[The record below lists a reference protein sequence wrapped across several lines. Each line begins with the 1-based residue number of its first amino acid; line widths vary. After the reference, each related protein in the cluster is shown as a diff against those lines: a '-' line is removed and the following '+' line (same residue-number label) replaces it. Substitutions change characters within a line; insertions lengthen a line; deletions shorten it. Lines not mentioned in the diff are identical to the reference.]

1 MKSRPDLYSP
11 KPLILSLIVLLAA
24 GILILKTGSSTD
36 TTDQTGEPPQAIQT
50 SAPEVATTSP
60 KPAPATLPAASHGD
74 DWMNNGGE
82 FTEPTAELV
91 EWLDAGKPL
100 AIRIGDEEAR
110 YGFRPSGI
118 TTEDFRLS
126 SGITREMPA
135 EYRIY
140 SGRQLLPDGSLG
152 ERASVA
158 VVNGAVSMAVTRDG
172 MEYLVETDP
181 ETGQLYATEVTS
193 LYRSPACQDET
204 HGEDHLFCALSE
216 GGRLASV
223 TAPDGAGMM
232 EGERIPVD
240 FDYPDLQAG
249 DIANAETPP
258 VESAQVS
265 HPYFR
270 RSPVYDASL
279 RDMVVLHT
287 SAKSQTGDSSLLSS
301 RAASY
306 FSYFAQTA
314 DIYERQLG
322 LRYLIQ
328 ELILVPSDS
337 NDEDPGNPPDG
348 VYSNSPDLEHYQVWL
363 NKYRPQ
369 STYKYGHAALWTL
382 VDGSAGGVVGRAW
395 LDSYGSSRYA
405 QSVQERN
412 WGWLV
417 HSHELGH
424 NVGSSHTSG
433 GVMNPSLISGAED
446 FFTLVS
452 GQTYTGAK
460 DIFNYMGYAS
470 RAYVY
475 GPASLR
481 NPEEMP
487 FGIDDAVST
496 ATDTVVSFNP
506 LANDRRQVTNG
517 ALNNLRLIEVG
528 AVYPA
533 AAGSAEIV
541 NGQIQFTPTGGY
553 TGQAWFTYTLAG
565 DVGNNGNGWYHSA
578 DVVVTVGGDSS
589 EPTQAPAL
597 KLAEDYIPS
606 DFSGDIRF
614 NPLLNDEGTG
624 ALWSGPIEAMVGPND
639 TTPEAYSEGA
649 FHLVSARVLS
659 GSGSL
664 VLETQ
669 SLSRSGEAAY
679 AYTGYMVYTP
689 GSAESGSVIIEYT
702 VMDANGNTSTGQVTI
717 GSDSSGTP
725 TDPDPIDPTPTDPPP
740 PEPYLTVVASDSS
753 VAEDAGQ
760 VVAFTFERVDA
771 DLAKA
776 ESVDFL
782 VGGTA
787 DPTSLRADYSLAGHD
802 LFDPATGVGSITIP
816 AGESQA
822 YLYCAILS
830 DWQQEGDETCVLTIT
845 GSSSNLAISS
855 TAFEATLKIVD
866 PAISTTSFVESFDGF
881 TSDPATWNG
890 WTNAKNMNK

>member
-1 MKSRPDLYSP
+1 
-11 KPLILSLIVLLAA
+11 
-24 GILILKTGSSTD
+24 
-36 TTDQTGEPPQAIQT
+36 
-50 SAPEVATTSP
+50 
-60 KPAPATLPAASHGD
+60 
-74 DWMNNGGE
+74 
-82 FTEPTAELV
+82 
-91 EWLDAGKPL
+91 
-100 AIRIGDEEAR
+100 
-110 YGFRPSGI
+110 
-118 TTEDFRLS
+118 
-126 SGITREMPA
+126 
-135 EYRIY
+135 
-140 SGRQLLPDGSLG
+140 
-152 ERASVA
+152 
-158 VVNGAVSMAVTRDG
+158 
-172 MEYLVETDP
+172 
-181 ETGQLYATEVTS
+181 
-193 LYRSPACQDET
+193 
-204 HGEDHLFCALSE
+204 
-216 GGRLASV
+216 
-223 TAPDGAGMM
+223 
-232 EGERIPVD
+232 
-240 FDYPDLQAG
+240 
-249 DIANAETPP
+249 
-258 VESAQVS
+258 
-265 HPYFR
+265 
-270 RSPVYDASL
+270 
-279 RDMVVLHT
+279 
-287 SAKSQTGDSSLLSS
+287 
-301 RAASY
+301 
-306 FSYFAQTA
+306 
-314 DIYERQLG
+314 
-322 LRYLIQ
+322 
-328 ELILVPSDS
+328 
-337 NDEDPGNPPDG
+337 
-348 VYSNSPDLEHYQVWL
+348 
-363 NKYRPQ
+363 
-369 STYKYGHAALWTL
+369 
-382 VDGSAGGVVGRAW
+382 
-395 LDSYGSSRYA
+395 
-405 QSVQERN
+405 
-412 WGWLV
+412 
-417 HSHELGH
+417 
-424 NVGSSHTSG
+424 
-433 GVMNPSLISGAED
+433 
-446 FFTLVS
+446 
-452 GQTYTGAK
+452 
-460 DIFNYMGYAS
+460 
-470 RAYVY
+470 
-475 GPASLR
+475 
-481 NPEEMP
+481 
-487 FGIDDAVST
+487 
-496 ATDTVVSFNP
+496 
-506 LANDRRQVTNG
+506 
-517 ALNNLRLIEVG
+517 
-528 AVYPA
+528 
-533 AAGSAEIV
+533 
-541 NGQIQFTPTGGY
+541 
-553 TGQAWFTYTLAG
+553 
-565 DVGNNGNGWYHSA
+565 
-578 DVVVTVGGDSS
+578 VGGDSS